1 MLTFLYKLLDLVAAG
16 PIDMFAA
23 GREYAKTALEE
34 GMSAQE
40 LALQAFNAVDFD
52 DFDRGILSV
61 VHEVAH
67 ERMEGL

>member
-1 MLTFLYKLLDLVAAG
+1 MLSFLYKLL

-23 GREYAKTALEE
+23 GRAYAKDALEE
-34 GMSAQE
+34 GTSAQD

-61 VHEVAH
+61 VHEVAQ
-67 ERMEGL
+67 RMEGL

>member
-1 MLTFLYKLLDLVAAG
+1 MLTFLRKLLDLMSAG

-23 GREYAKTALEE
+23 GREFAKTQLAE
-34 GMSAQE
+34 GTSAHE

-61 VHEVAH
+61 VHERA
-67 ERMEGL
+67 EEAR